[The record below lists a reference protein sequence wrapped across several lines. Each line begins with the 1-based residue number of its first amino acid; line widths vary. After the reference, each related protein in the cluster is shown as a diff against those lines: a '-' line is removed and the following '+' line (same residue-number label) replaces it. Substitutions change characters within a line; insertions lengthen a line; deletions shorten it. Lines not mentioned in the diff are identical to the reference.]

1 VGRSGG
7 GRRDFDGPGG
17 GGRGGERRGGRGEG
31 RPGGAS
37 TEGSTGKGWTTAW
50 TGWRSVWSGWRSAWS
65 GVKDATLDS
74 PILPDPGRA
83 EVLIEDPGVSEE
95 PQ

>member
-1 VGRSGG
+1 MNPAVAAVEENGAGVAARE
-7 GRRDFDGPGG
+7 GPV
-17 GGRGGERRGGRGEG
+17 
-31 RPGGAS
+31 GAS
-37 TEGSTGKGWTTAW
+37 TEGSTGKGWTTASTVWTTAW
-50 TGWRSVWSGWRSAWS
+50 TGWRSVWSRWRSAWS

-95 PQ
+95 SQ